1 METFETLAQGYVDLL
16 RQSIGQKVILDYFN
30 EYREY
35 KSSPSPLKRIAK
47 SEEGEFVETA
57 FGVRIPLNRIIALNG
72 VYFPGYED
80 YEEVL
85 SARCSR

>member
-16 RQSIGQKVILDYFN
+16 RQSAGQKVVLDYFN
-30 EYREY
+30 EFREY
-35 KSSPSPLKRIAK
+35 KSTGSPLKRLVK
-47 SEEGEFVETA
+47 SEAGEFVETA
-57 FGVRIPLNRIIALNG
+57 AGVLVPLAKIIALNG